1 MRQPRRLFW
10 IAAIA
15 TLMVGCNDD
24 GPGGGPS
31 EIDYGDTGALVSGY
45 VGTGF
50 ASFGQT
56 LDQQFLY
63 LYFNE
68 SLAEGPWDCFT
79 DGYCGLGGLTDQFGN
94 ITSVPDSFLFVST
107 ANFPDD
113 NSGGDVVVVSS
124 GIVTKLLTITD
135 PSQYDSLR
143 VTFEWAML
151 TSRLN
156 HAVHDDS
163 IVVRVRTDT
172 DSTRLFKVTTADLE
186 GGAFPVKVGGCGQHA
201 VILNRPITYPH
212 CTDWD
217 TATVDVTPYLDRTFA
232 LEFIASEGGQSLT
245 DEVDEPTAFLLRK
258 VAVEGGK

>member
-1 MRQPRRLFW
+1 MRQPRRFLW

-15 TLMVGCNDD
+15 TLVVGCKDD
-24 GPGGGPS
+24 GGGGPS
-31 EIDYGDTGALVSGY
+31 DINYGDTGALVSGY

-63 LYFNE
+63 MYFNE
-68 SLAEGPWDCFT
+68 SLPEGDWDCFT
-79 DGYCGLGGLTDQFGN
+79 DGYCGLGGLTDQFGT

-107 ANFPDD
+107 ANFADE
-113 NSGGDVVVVSS
+113 NSDEVVVVSS
-124 GIVTKLLTITD
+124 GIVTTLLTITD

-143 VTFEWAML
+143 VRFEWAML
-151 TSRLN
+151 SSRLDP
-156 HAVHDDS
+156 AVHDDS
-163 IVVRVRTDT
+163 IVVRIRTDA
-172 DSTRLFKVTTADLE
+172 DSTRLFKVTSADLE
-186 GGAFPVKVGGCGQHA
+186 SGAFPLKAGGCGQHA

-217 TATVDVTPYLDRTFA
+217 TATLDVTPYLDRTFA

-245 DEVDEPTAFLLRK
+245 DTADEPTAFLLRN
-258 VAVEGGK
+258 VIVEGGK